1 MSTQVKVGIFFIVG
15 LLILFA
21 VFEFIGG
28 IPFLR
33 NEYTLKTYF
42 QSVDELREGNPVKLN
57 GVEIGTVS
65 KIQIADNRIEVIMRV
80 KKGVDIKKDSVASI
94 RLTGLLGTSYVN
106 ISFGSPDSS
115 VAAPGS
121 VLTSQEP
128 ADINEILAKVESAVG
143 SLDSALGAFDI
154 LGENK
159 EQLNEIITNVNSVLS
174 DLSQGKGTLGKLLKD
189 DALYEEA
196 KGALT
201 NINQIASSIRAGKG
215 TLGKLVTDPSLFDE
229 TKTAMSNFAKL
240 SDTLSKSEGTLGKL
254 LNDDKLYDQASAA
267 ATNLNSILKKINSGQ
282 GTLGKLVNDDRLYY
296 DAQNTLK
303 KVDKG
308 IDTAVDLAPLGLIGT
323 SIGVITLF

>member
-1 MSTQVKVGIFFIVG
+1 MSTEFKVGIFFIVG

-42 QSVDELREGNPVKLN
+42 QSVDELKEGNPVKLN
-57 GVEIGTVS
+57 GVEIGTAS

-106 ISFGSPDSS
+106 ITFGSPDSP
-115 VAAPGS
+115 VAVPGS

-128 ADINEILAKVESAVG
+128 ADINEILIKVESAVG
-143 SLDSALGAFDI
+143 SLDSAFAAFDVF
-154 LGENK
+154 GDNK
-159 EQLNEIITNVNSVLS
+159 EQITNIISNVNSVLAE
-174 DLSQGKGTLGKLLKD
+174 LSEGKGTLGKLLKD
-189 DALYEEA
+189 DSLYDEA

-201 NINQIASSIRAGKG
+201 NINEISLSVREGKG

-254 LNDDKLYDQASAA
+254 LNDDTLYNQANEA

-282 GTLGKLVNDDRLYY
+282 GTLGKLVNDDTLYH

-308 IDTAVDLAPLGLIGT
+308 VDTAVDLAPLGIIGT

>member
-15 LLILFA
+15 LLILLA
-21 VFEFIGG
+21 VFEFIGE

-80 KKGVDIKKDSVASI
+80 EKGVDIKKDSVASI
-94 RLTGLLGTSYVN
+94 KLTSLLGTTYIN
-106 ISFGSPDSS
+106 LTFGSPESP
-115 VAAPGS
+115 VAPPGT
-121 VLTSQEP
+121 VLTSKEP

-159 EQLNEIITNVNSVLS
+159 EQLNEMITNFNSVLS

-201 NINQIASSIRAGKG
+201 NINQIASSVRAGKG

-240 SDTLSKSEGTLGKL
+240 SDSLSKSEGTLGKL

-308 IDTAVDLAPLGLIGT
+308 IDTAIDLAPLGLIGT